1 MLMTNHVLLNNIDHK
16 NLRVI
21 TTRSAQYGDD
31 VMYAVTFPAEFRNI
45 QAHYPIVFRKNA
57 QGQFEPIALMGFQ
70 ERQNLFLTSRGW
82 DATYIPLTIERL
94 PFLIGFSADKQ
105 PKMHVDLD
113 SARISRTEGEA
124 VFREHGGNTEFLER
138 MSSALLAIHQGIAA
152 VQPFVAALLEHEL
165 LESFVLDVQL
175 ANGSQNRL
183 AGFYAINEERLLNL
197 SGAVLE
203 RLNRAGYLQA
213 IHMAIASLSQ
223 FRVLIERMNKRNAGD
238 C

>member
-1 MLMTNHVLLNNIDHK
+1 MTNHVLLNNVDHK
-16 NLRVI
+16 DLRVI

-31 VMYAVTFPAEFRNI
+31 VMYAITFPAEFRNI

-82 DATYIPLTIERL
+82 DASYIPLTIERL

-105 PKMHVDLD
+105 PMVHVDLD
-113 SARISRTEGEA
+113 SPRISRTEGEP
-124 VFREHGGNTEFLER
+124 VFRAYGGNTEFLER
-138 MSSALLAIHQGIAA
+138 MSSVLLAIHQGIAA
-152 VQPFVAALLEHEL
+152 VQPFVAALVEHDL

-175 ANGSQNRL
+175 ANGSENRL
-183 AGFYAINEERLLNL
+183 AGFYAINEERLQNL
-197 SGAVLE
+197 GGAVLE
-203 RLNRAGYLQA
+203 RFHRAGYLQA

-223 FRVLIERMNKRNAGD
+223 FRALIERMNKRNAGD
-238 C
+238 I

>member
-1 MLMTNHVLLNNIDHK
+1 MTNHVLLNNVDHK
-16 NLRVI
+16 GLRVI
-21 TTRSAQYGDD
+21 TTRSARYGDD

-82 DATYIPLTIERL
+82 DASYIPLTIERL

-105 PKMHVDLD
+105 PMMHVDLD
-113 SARISRTEGEA
+113 SPRISRTEGEP
-124 VFREHGGNTEFLER
+124 VFRAYGGNTEFLER
-138 MSSALLAIHQGIAA
+138 MSSVLLAIHQGIAA
-152 VQPFVAALLEHEL
+152 VQPFVAALMEHEL

-175 ANGSQNRL
+175 ANGSENRL

-197 SGAVLE
+197 SGEVLE
-203 RLNRAGYLQA
+203 RFNRAGYLQA

-223 FRVLIERMNKRNAGD
+223 FRALIERMNKRNAGD
-238 C
+238 L

>member
-1 MLMTNHVLLNNIDHK
+1 MTNHVLLNNVDHK
-16 NLRVI
+16 DLCVI

-31 VMYAVTFPAEFRNI
+31 VMYAVTFPSEFRNI

-57 QGQFEPIALMGFQ
+57 QGQFEPIALLGFQ

-94 PFLIGFSADKQ
+94 PFLIGFSTDKQ
-105 PKMHVDLD
+105 PMMHVDLD
-113 SARISRTEGEA
+113 SPRISRTAGEP
-124 VFREHGGNTEFLER
+124 VFRDYGGNTDFLER
-138 MSSALLAIHQGIAA
+138 MSSVLLAIHQGIAG

-183 AGFYAINEERLLNL
+183 TGFYAINEERLQGLD
-197 SGAVLE
+197 GTVLE
-203 RLNRAGYLQA
+203 RLHRAGYLQA

-223 FRVLIERMNKRNAGD
+223 FRALIERMNERNAGA
-238 C
+238 

>member
-1 MLMTNHVLLNNIDHK
+1 MTNHVLLNNVDHK
-16 NLRVI
+16 DLRVI

-57 QGQFEPIALMGFQ
+57 QGQFEPIALLGFQ

-94 PFLIGFSADKQ
+94 PFLIGFGADKQ
-105 PKMHVDLD
+105 PMMHVDLD
-113 SARISRTEGEA
+113 SPRISRTEGEA
-124 VFREHGGNTEFLER
+124 VFREHGGNAEFLER
-138 MSSALLAIHQGIAA
+138 MSSVLLAIHQGIAG
-152 VQPFVAALLEHEL
+152 VQPFVAALLEYEL
-165 LESFVLDVQL
+165 LESFVLDVEL

-197 SGAVLE
+197 NGEVLE
-203 RLNRAGYLQA
+203 RFNRAGYLQA

-223 FRVLIERMNKRNAGD
+223 FRALIERVNRRNAD
-238 C
+238 L

>member
-1 MLMTNHVLLNNIDHK
+1 MTNHVLLNNVDHK
-16 NLRVI
+16 DLRVI
-21 TTRSAQYGDD
+21 TTRSASYGDD

-82 DATYIPLTIERL
+82 DASYIPLTIERL

-105 PKMHVDLD
+105 PMVHVDLD
-113 SARISRTEGEA
+113 SPRISRTEGEP
-124 VFREHGGNTEFLER
+124 VFRAHGGNTEFLER
-138 MSSALLAIHQGIAA
+138 MSSVLLAIHQGIAA
-152 VQPFVAALLEHEL
+152 VQPFVAALMEHEL

-175 ANGSQNRL
+175 ANGSENRL

-197 SGAVLE
+197 GGEVLE
-203 RLNRAGYLQA
+203 RFNRAGYLQA

-223 FRVLIERMNKRNAGD
+223 FRALIERMNKRNAGD
-238 C
+238 L

>member
-1 MLMTNHVLLNNIDHK
+1 MTNHVLLNNVDHK
-16 NLRVI
+16 DLRVI

-82 DATYIPLTIERL
+82 DASYIPLTIERL

-105 PKMHVDLD
+105 PMMHVDLD
-113 SARISRTEGEA
+113 SPRISRTEGEP
-124 VFREHGGNTEFLER
+124 VFRAHGGNTEFLER
-138 MSSALLAIHQGIAA
+138 MSSVLLAIHQGIAA
-152 VQPFVAALLEHEL
+152 VQPFVAALVEHDL

-175 ANGSQNRL
+175 ANGSENRL
-183 AGFYAINEERLLNL
+183 AGFYAINEERLQNL
-197 SGAVLE
+197 SGEVLE
-203 RLNRAGYLQA
+203 RFNRTGYLQA

-223 FRVLIERMNKRNAGD
+223 FRALIERMNKRNAGD
-238 C
+238 L

>member
-1 MLMTNHVLLNNIDHK
+1 MTNHVLLNNVDHK
-16 NLRVI
+16 DLRVI

-82 DATYIPLTIERL
+82 DASYIPLTIERL

-105 PKMHVDLD
+105 PMMHVDLD
-113 SARISRTEGEA
+113 SPRISRTEGEL
-124 VFREHGGNTEFLER
+124 VFRKHGGNTEFLER
-138 MSSALLAIHQGIAA
+138 MSSMLLAIHQGMAA
-152 VQPFVAALLEHEL
+152 VQPFVAALMEQEL
-165 LESFVLDVQL
+165 IESFVLDVQL
-175 ANGSQNRL
+175 ANGSENRL
-183 AGFYAINEERLLNL
+183 AGFYAINEERLQNL
-197 SGAVLE
+197 SGEVLE
-203 RLNRAGYLQA
+203 RFNRAGYLQA

-223 FRVLIERMNKRNAGD
+223 FRALIERMNKRNAGD
-238 C
+238 I

>member
-1 MLMTNHVLLNNIDHK
+1 MTNHVLLNNIDHK
-16 NLRVI
+16 DLRVI

-31 VMYAVTFPAEFRNI
+31 VMYAVTFPSEFRNI

-70 ERQNLFLTSRGW
+70 DRQNLFLTSRGW

-105 PKMHVDLD
+105 PLMHVDLD
-113 SARISRTEGEA
+113 SPRISRTEGEP
-124 VFREHGGNTEFLER
+124 VFRGYGGNTEFLER
-138 MSSALLAIHQGIAA
+138 MSSVLLAIHQGIAA
-152 VQPFVAALLEHEL
+152 VQPFVAALVEYEL

-183 AGFYAINEERLLNL
+183 AGFYTISEERLLNL
-197 SGAVLE
+197 NGAVLE
-203 RLNRAGYLQA
+203 RFNRAGYLQA

-223 FRVLIERMNKRNAGD
+223 FRALIERMNKRNAGD
-238 C
+238 I

>member
-1 MLMTNHVLLNNIDHK
+1 MTNNVLLNNVDHK
-16 NLRVI
+16 DLRVI
-21 TTRSAQYGDD
+21 TTRGARYGDD
-31 VMYAVTFPAEFRNI
+31 VMYSATFPSEFRNI

-57 QGQFEPIALMGFQ
+57 QGQFDPIALFGFQ
-70 ERQNLFLTSRGW
+70 ERQNLFLNQRGW
-82 DATYIPLTIERL
+82 DATYIPLMIERL

-105 PKMHVDLD
+105 PMVHVDLN
-113 SARISRTEGEA
+113 SPRVSRTEGEA

-138 MSSALLAIHQGIAA
+138 MNSVLLAIHQGIAG

-183 AGFYAINEERLLNL
+183 TGFYAINEERLPGLN
-197 SGAVLE
+197 GAVLE
-203 RLNRAGYLQA
+203 RFNRSGYLQA

-223 FRVLIERMNKRNAGD
+223 FRALIERMNKLNAGAL
-238 C
+238 